1 MKIMVNRR
9 PIQGPWGGGNLF
21 VRAICNR
28 IVQKGHS
35 LVHNLEKGIDA
46 IIIVDPRNEGGY
58 DSIRDIIVF
67 ANQNKVATLLRVNEC
82 DARKGTND
90 IDEYLQQVSNFV
102 NKTVFVSSWMKDYH
116 IGKGWKCAD
125 NSVIFNG
132 VNREIFRPLPRLRN
146 GKINLVTHHWSNNRM
161 KGFDVYDAID
171 DLVGRDSRYTFT
183 YIGRDRGTFKNTRV
197 IPPLFGKELGDVLGI
212 FDIYISASIADPGP
226 NHVIESIACGIP
238 TFSISGGGGSCEF
251 TGKNWVYDGV
261 DDLMRMIDSPKMNL
275 DPFEE
280 WSTCADKFLELI
292 S

>member
-197 IPPLFGKELGDVLGI
+197 IPPLFGKELGDALGI

-261 DDLMRMIDSPKMNL
+261 ADLMRMIDSPKMNL